1 MFEDKELYGMIQY
14 FFVHKYLEKS
24 RMLAY
29 IQWTSDI
36 HIDRYHIK
44 TFNRFD
50 KYEFIE
56 VEYIDRCVDFI
67 RIRDKFYVFDKE
79 NQAIY
84 E

>member
-1 MFEDKELYGMIQY
+1 M
-14 FFVHKYLEKS
+14 
-24 RMLAY
+24 Y
-29 IQWTSDI
+29 INILRNLICLPIFNEQAIYTVYTVN
-36 HIDRYHIK
+36 RYYIK
-44 TFNRFD
+44 TFNKFG

-56 VEYIDRCVDFI
+56 VKYIDHYVSFI

>member
-1 MFEDKELYGMIQY
+1 
-14 FFVHKYLEKS
+14 
-24 RMLAY
+24 MLTY
-29 IQWTSDI
+29 IQWISDI
-36 HIDRYHIK
+36 HIDRYYIK
-44 TFNRFD
+44 IFNKFG

-56 VEYIDRCVDFI
+56 VEYIDCCVGFM

>member
-1 MFEDKELYGMIQY
+1 MFEDKELYVKIQY
-14 FFVHKYLEKS
+14 FFVHKYLEEY

-44 TFNRFD
+44 TFNGFG
-50 KYEFIE
+50 KCEFIE
-56 VEYIDRCVDFI
+56 VEYIDRCVGYM
-67 RIRDKFYVFDKE
+67 RIEDKFYVFDKE